1 MINFTPF
8 PYIETKNLMLRRINY
23 NDIND
28 LFEMR
33 KDPEMNKYIDTK
45 LEENIQE
52 TKAYI
57 DKMNKGV
64 DYNKWIIWALEHKV
78 SKKVIGSISIWN
90 INMEQSNGEL
100 GYGIIPKYQGKGLM
114 KEALLSV
121 IKYGFN
127 VMKLKSLDA
136 YTEEHNV
143 KSINLLEK
151 CNFIEVNRVN
161 DDGYFNDRVYH
172 MIEFRLDS
180 PIS

>member
-8 PYIETKNLMLRRINY
+8 PNIETTNLILRRMNY
-23 NDIND
+23 NDVND

-33 KDPEMNKYIDTK
+33 KDSKMNKYVDTK

-57 DKMNKGV
+57 EKMNAGV
-64 DYNKWIIWALEHKV
+64 DCNKWIVWALVNKE
-78 SKKVIGSISIWN
+78 SKKVIGSICIWN
-90 INMEQSNGEL
+90 INMEQTTGEL

-136 YTEEHNV
+136 YTEEGNT
-143 KSINLLEK
+143 KSIKLLEK
-151 CNFIEVNRVN
+151 CNFIEANRVD

-172 MIEFRLDS
+172 MIVFRLEH
-180 PIS
+180 

>member
-8 PYIETKNLMLRRINY
+8 PNIETKNLMLRRINY

-64 DYNKWIIWALEHKV
+64 TYNKWIIWAL
-78 SKKVIGSISIWN
+78 
-90 INMEQSNGEL
+90 
-100 GYGIIPKYQGKGLM
+100 
-114 KEALLSV
+114 
-121 IKYGFN
+121 
-127 VMKLKSLDA
+127 
-136 YTEEHNV
+136 
-143 KSINLLEK
+143 
-151 CNFIEVNRVN
+151 
-161 DDGYFNDRVYH
+161 
-172 MIEFRLDS
+172 
-180 PIS
+180 